1 MAEEKTITIYGK
13 LLAIQ
18 SELNAPK
25 NQKNTFGGYNYRSCE
40 DILEAVKPLL
50 KKHNVTLILSDSMKE
65 TNNRVYVEATARLID
80 IDTQEFVFN
89 TAYAREEETKKG
101 MDGSQVTGASS
112 SYARKYALNGL
123 FCIDDNKDSDKTN
136 VEEETHASEQ
146 AYVLKKGIQK
156 DFGTITKEQKA
167 QLLKLIPNVEGY
179 LDFIGVP
186 DLDSLSYAQAQAT
199 INMKAKKDN
208 A

>member
-1 MAEEKTITIYGK
+1 MAEEKKITIYGK

-136 VEEETHASEQ
+136 VADDEEEKPKPKKVEIP
-146 AYVLKKGIQK
+146 KGIQL
-156 DFGTITKEQKA
+156 DSGEYTKEQMDE
-167 QLLKLIPNVEGY
+167 LKKLVPNLNGLVTYLGIPSI
-179 LDFIGVP
+179 DTIGKE
-186 DLDSLSYAQAQAT
+186 QAQAV
-199 INMKAKKDN
+199 IEAKRGK
-208 A
+208 